1 MEFKRVLGR
10 AGHRARVVTKR
21 RPGIVAAASAGV
33 ILTTSSVAFASTIG
47 FGNHTVGST
56 YPNGGI
62 QISSNQVIKPF
73 GERMLTPFGKFMGST
88 VSPNGQFLAE
98 TSMDRS
104 VAVQVFDLT
113 KHALVG
119 AAGTA
124 SSAAFQTAATNAGVG
139 DVAASY
145 QHITD
150 GSIGQGNPVFS
161 PDGKFLWTGIQ
172 DGLNRYPVNA
182 DGSLGAP
189 TLFSLPKSTTIT
201 APLESGPVPA
211 SALPAGMAF
220 GADGNLYVAL
230 NGQNTV
236 VQVTAPDTAPAVAN
250 TWNVGIAPRQL
261 AFVGGKLYV
270 SDEGGRQAR
279 AGESTMDSYGTAV
292 PANLNTGA
300 STTGEVSVIDPSNTS
315 SSSATSIAV
324 GLHPTALYAHGT
336 GLYVANTADDT
347 VSVIDTTS
355 NKVVQTIDTRP
366 WAGSTVGY
374 QPDSLTVVKNR
385 LLVSL
390 GRANALEV
398 FGLDT
403 TPQAPVR
410 QIGLIPTDY
419 YPSGVFADPSGRIV
433 VANRRGI
440 DSRGPKF
447 TITQGI
453 NTIPAT
459 GHATHATTASVTW
472 FSLPGDAQVKA
483 LSGQV
488 FAQNGWSADQL
499 AGGVSGG
506 PIPTVLGRK
515 SPITHVF
522 LIVKENRTYDQM
534 FGDMRQGNG
543 DPTLAQF
550 GQEVTPNNHALAA
563 QFGLYDNTYD
573 IGTNS
578 AEGHNWMMQGD
589 NPEYTESSAGEYQRS
604 YDTEEDVLG
613 HQRSGFI
620 WNAIRAA
627 HQTERNYGEF
637 LYPEGKPNDPA
648 TGKPATWQQYYCA
661 TQSGS
666 YAQMTQP
673 ALLGNYT
680 SVIPSLNAITYHP
693 SPPFDLSIPD
703 IYREKIWQHDFQARG
718 PAAFN
723 MIWYSNDHTS
733 AQTSPEA
740 GVADNDLAL
749 GRTIDAISHS
759 KWWKSS
765 VIFVAEDDS
774 QAGVDHVDGHRAPIQ
789 VISPWA
795 VHHKV
800 VDTFYSQINM
810 VRTIEQIL
818 GAKPLNEKVAAAT
831 PMYAAFS
838 KKPDYTPYRSV
849 ANQIPLTEGLIG
861 GQPACGNDTRMARFI
876 SKPIPASAQPIAT
889 AWTTWARAQTLTGR
903 MARPDSAH
911 PAQLNR
917 YDWYMSHQFVTPYPG
932 DAKVYLPN
940 QVPGRNVS
948 SADTN

>member
-1 MEFKRVLGR
+1 MKLKRVLGR
-10 AGHRARVVTKR
+10 AGHGPRVTQR
-21 RPGIVAAASAGV
+21 RRGIVAAASAGV
-33 ILTTSSVAFASTIG
+33 ILTTSGVAVASTLG

-56 YPNGGI
+56 NPDGSI
-62 QISSNQVIKPF
+62 QISSDQVIKPF

-124 SSAAFQTAATNAGVG
+124 STATFQTAATNAGVG
-139 DVAASY
+139 DVAASF

-150 GSIGQGNPVFS
+150 GSVGQGNPVFS
-161 PDGKFLWTGIQ
+161 PDGKYLWTGVQ

-182 DGSLGAP
+182 DGTLGAP
-189 TLFSLPKSTTIT
+189 TLFSLPKSSTIT
-201 APLESGPVPA
+201 APLEGGPVAA
-211 SALPAGMAF
+211 SALPAGMAY
-220 GADGNLYVAL
+220 GTDGNLYVAL

-236 VQVTAPDTAPAVAN
+236 VQITNPTTAPAVAT
-250 TWNVGIAPRQL
+250 TWKVGIAPRQV

-270 SDEGGRQAR
+270 SNEGGRPANP
-279 AGESTMDSYGTAV
+279 GEQTMDSYGTAV
-292 PANLNTGA
+292 PANGTTGS
-300 STTGEVSVIDPSNTS
+300 STTGSVSVIDPTNTS
-315 SSSATSIAV
+315 PTSASSIAV
-324 GLHPTALYAHGT
+324 GLHPTALYPRGT

-347 VSVIDTTS
+347 VSVIDTAS

-366 WAGSTVGY
+366 WAGSPVGY
-374 QPDSLTVVKNR
+374 QPDSLTIVKNH

-419 YPSGVFADPSGRIV
+419 FPSGVFADDSGRVV

-440 DSRGPKF
+440 DSRGPKL
-447 TITQGI
+447 TTNQGI

-472 FSLPGDAQVKA
+472 FSLPADSQIKS
-483 LSGQV
+483 LSSQV
-488 FAQNGWSADQL
+488 FAQNGWSADRL
-499 AGGVSGG
+499 APGTAGG
-506 PIPTVLGRK
+506 PIPTVLGGK

-534 FGDMRQGNG
+534 FGDMPQGNG
-543 DPTLAQF
+543 DLTLAQF
-550 GQEVTPNNHALAA
+550 GREVTPNNHALAT

-620 WNAIRAA
+620 WSAIRAA
-627 HQTERNYGEF
+627 GKSARNYGEF

-661 TQSGS
+661 TQSGD

-733 AQTSPEA
+733 GQTSPEA

-759 KWWKSS
+759 KYWKSS

-800 VDTFYSQINM
+800 VDTYFSQISM

-838 KKPDYTPYRSV
+838 KKPNYTPYRAV
-849 ANQIPLTEGLIG
+849 ANQVPLTEGLTG
-861 GQPACGNDTRMARFI
+861 GQPACGNDTRMRPLSSAAV
-876 SKPIPASAQPIAT
+876 PAAAQPIAA
-889 AWTTWARAQTLTGR
+889 AWTRWVQAQTLTGR
-903 MARPDSAH
+903 TARADSAH
-911 PAQLNR
+911 PALLNR
-917 YDWYMSHQFVTPYPG
+917 YDWYMSHRFVTPYPG
-932 DAKVYLPN
+932 DKKVYLPS
-940 QVPGRNVS
+940 QVPGGNVP
-948 SADTN
+948 SADTD